1 MEENAIEKEWFAGH
15 INKLFEN
22 PSKYTTRHN
31 QSQNQ
36 IGMIYPPKHSK
47 ETMIKVAF
55 EMGITYRYIRKPLIV
70 HPENG
75 RALHFS
81 ATLYQAYVSR

>member
-1 MEENAIEKEWFAGH
+1 MEENAIAGN
-15 INKLFEN
+15 IKKLFGN
-22 PSKYTTRHN
+22 PSKYTTCHN